1 MKTLQNFILTKGG
14 TKKAFTGYIHES
26 GAILDKLSVS
36 TGTSRVANMVF
47 DKEAFEDAGINR
59 MRQDGFK
66 TVTTYRECLIPKIN
80 SELAQKDGMMATLKK
95 LVDSKPHSFTAF
107 TPYEKYM
114 LKVGENACGYSIS
127 IKN

>member
-1 MKTLQNFILTKGG
+1 MTTLQNFTLTKAG
-14 TKKAFTGYIHES
+14 TKKTFTGYIHES
-26 GAILDKLSVS
+26 GVIVDKLAIE

-66 TVTTYRECLIPKIN
+66 TVKTYRDCLIPKIN
-80 SELAQKDGMMATLKK
+80 SELAQKDGVMNALKK

-107 TPYEKYM
+107 TAYEKYL
-114 LKVGENACGYSIS
+114 LKVGENACGYSIKVS
-127 IKN
+127 